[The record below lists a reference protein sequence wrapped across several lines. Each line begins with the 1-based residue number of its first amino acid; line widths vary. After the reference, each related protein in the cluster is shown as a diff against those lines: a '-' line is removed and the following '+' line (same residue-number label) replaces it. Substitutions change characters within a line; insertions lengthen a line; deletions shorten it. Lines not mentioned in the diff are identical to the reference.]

1 MKSKVIAL
9 LVVALAIIYLV
20 TLNYFFESY
29 FIANFPPRSDPIRD
43 NVAEQYD
50 SPLSKWR
57 KKRIGEKRANEAWQK
72 RLKEAPEGYDPA
84 WNVAEQY
91 DSPLSKWRKKRIGE
105 KRANEAWQ
113 KRLKEAPEGYD
124 PAWKVRFPTSWPKE
138 CLNDDNDDGN
148 SCRSD
153 DDCCQSLVC
162 DVFEIINE
170 HEAIPDRQ
178 CTTWGW
184 LLRREPLARQRQ
196 REKDAKAQ
204 REAITVK
211 WRKKRIGEKRANE
224 ARQKW
229 VDKLKETPEGYDP
242 AWEVRFPTSR
252 PKECLN
258 DDNDER
264 IFCDSHDDCCQS
276 LDSDGEC
283 CQMMYCDKGL
293 GEVES
298 NNGQCKTWGW
308 MLWIEPWARQ
318 RQREKDAKEKP

>member
-1 MKSKVIAL
+1 MKSGVIAL

-20 TLNYFFESY
+20 TLNYFFASY
-29 FIANFPPRSDPIRD
+29 FIANFPPLSDPIRD
-43 NVAEQYD
+43 
-50 SPLSKWR
+50 
-57 KKRIGEKRANEAWQK
+57 I
-72 RLKEAPEGYDPA
+72 
-84 WNVAEQY
+84 VAEQY

-124 PAWKVRFPTSWPKE
+124 PAWKVRFPTSW
-138 CLNDDNDDGN
+138 
-148 SCRSD
+148 
-153 DDCCQSLVC
+153 
-162 DVFEIINE
+162 
-170 HEAIPDRQ
+170 
-178 CTTWGW
+178 
-184 LLRREPLARQRQ
+184 
-196 REKDAKAQ
+196 
-204 REAITVK
+204 
-211 WRKKRIGEKRANE
+211 
-224 ARQKW
+224 
-229 VDKLKETPEGYDP
+229 
-242 AWEVRFPTSR
+242 

>member
-1 MKSKVIAL
+1 MLSLSLRLCLPYSSGDIVYKALTLTPIMKSGVIAL

-20 TLNYFFESY
+20 TLNYFFASY
-29 FIANFPPRSDPIRD
+29 FIANFPPLSDPIRD
-43 NVAEQYD
+43 
-50 SPLSKWR
+50 
-57 KKRIGEKRANEAWQK
+57 I
-72 RLKEAPEGYDPA
+72 
-84 WNVAEQY
+84 VAEQY

-204 REAITVK
+204 REAITVR
-211 WRKKRIGEKRANE
+211 RK
-224 ARQKW
+224 
-229 VDKLKETPEGYDP
+229 
-242 AWEVRFPTSR
+242 
-252 PKECLN
+252 
-258 DDNDER
+258 
-264 IFCDSHDDCCQS
+264 
-276 LDSDGEC
+276 
-283 CQMMYCDKGL
+283 
-293 GEVES
+293 
-298 NNGQCKTWGW
+298 
-308 MLWIEPWARQ
+308 
-318 RQREKDAKEKP
+318 